1 MMSAEEVRN
10 LKYKTNR
17 EREEKELSEIQDKIT
32 KEIEKE
38 NGRDWIGINKI
49 SDTNLEILEKL
60 GYRVQQNFDPKETQH
75 CYTISW
81 IK

>member
-60 GYRVQQNFDPKETQH
+60 DYHIEKHYNNYDES
-75 CYTISW
+75 YYIISW
-81 IK
+81 